1 MIINIAFATQPMRW
15 LVVTVLLL
23 AFASLGRASEQPVR
37 VLEPP
42 VRIVATFSILGD
54 LVSQVGGNRVAVSLL
69 AGPEEDAHVFQ
80 PTPAQATQVAQA
92 RLLLSNGLGFEGWMN
107 RLLKSTNFKGEHI
120 VVTKGIA
127 PLKPSSAGHSHGSR
141 HGHSHGHQD
150 PHAWQDVR
158 NVLVYVK
165 NIALG
170 LCRVDRSGCPGY
182 QINAERLTES
192 LNALHRDI
200 ESSWAGIP
208 KERRKVI
215 TSHDAFAYYEAAY
228 QVQFLS
234 PQGVST
240 EAEASAKGVG
250 RLIRQIKK
258 EGIQALFVENISNA
272 RLVEQIARETGLE
285 PSGELYSDALSKP
298 GGPAMSYIDMM
309 RHNTRLLTSAI
320 NTTRAQGEKP

>member
-23 AFASLGRASEQPVR
+23 AFASLGRASEPPVR
-37 VLEPP
+37 VMEPP
-42 VRIVATFSILGD
+42 VRVVATFSILGD
-54 LVSQVGGNRVAVSLL
+54 LVSQVGGNRVAVALL
-69 AGPEEDAHVFQ
+69 SGPEEDAHVFQ

-92 RLLLSNGLGFEGWMN
+92 QLVFSNGLGFEGWMN

-120 VVTKGIA
+120 VVTRGIA
-127 PLKPSSAGHSHGSR
+127 PLKSSSPGHSNGHK
-141 HGHSHGHQD
+141 HGHSHGKQD

-170 LCRVDRSGCPGY
+170 LCTVDRFGCPGY
-182 QINAERLTES
+182 QINAEKLMES
-192 LNALHRDI
+192 LNALHRDT
-200 ESSWAGIP
+200 ESSWASIP
-208 KERRKVI
+208 KQRRKVI
-215 TSHDAFAYYEAAY
+215 TSHDAFSYYGAAY

-240 EAEASAKGVG
+240 EDEASAKGVG
-250 RLIRQIKK
+250 QLIRQIKR

-272 RLVEQIARETGLE
+272 RLIEQIARETGLQ
-285 PSGELYSDALSKP
+285 PSGGLYSDALSKP
-298 GGPAMSYIDMM
+298 GGPATSYIDMM

-320 NTTRAQGEKP
+320 NTTRTRGEKP